1 MISPRT
7 ILHTEASVGWGGQ
20 EIRIYTEMLAMRE
33 RGHRMLLSAP
43 KASRILAKAT
53 QAGFEVRP
61 LDDRRLAYPAS
72 ILGMRRWIRKTR
84 INVVNPHSSR
94 DGWIAG
100 IAGRMAGVPLVLR
113 SRHIEVDYPNRFSSR
128 IVFGRLPHHVL
139 TTSERISS
147 RLASE
152 LGLEPSR
159 VTCVP
164 TGIDLRKFHPT
175 IEGVLH
181 RELGL
186 SPEVQV
192 IGMIS
197 VLRSWKGHEYFLRAA
212 ASLAQSDRGL
222 RFVIAGDGPIR
233 AQVEAWIDEFGLRD
247 RVHLLGHRDDVE
259 SVLASLDVLV
269 LPSYA
274 HEGVPQIILQA
285 QAVGRA
291 VVGTRIG
298 GIPEVIRDGE
308 TGLLVP
314 PRDPEALAGAIGRLI
329 SDGSQ
334 RARMGNAA
342 ATIAASEY
350 GLDVMCARLE
360 AIYDRY
366 LGSTSR

>member
-33 RGHRMLLSAP
+33 RGHRLLLSAP

-53 QAGFEVRP
+53 EAGFEVRP

-72 ILGMRRWIRKTR
+72 ILGMRRWIHDTGV
-84 INVVNPHSSR
+84 NVVNPHSSR
-94 DGWIAG
+94 DGWIAA
-100 IAGRMAGVPLVLR
+100 IAGRMAGVPLVVR

-147 RLASE
+147 RLVSE
-152 LGLEPSR
+152 LGLDPSR

-164 TGIDLRKFHPT
+164 TGIDLRRFHPRV
-175 IEGVLH
+175 EGVLH

-186 SPEVQV
+186 PPDVPL

-212 ASLAQSDRGL
+212 ELLNQSGHGF

-233 AQVEAWIDEFGLRD
+233 PQVEAWIEEFGLRD
-247 RVHLLGHRDDVE
+247 RVHLLGHRDDVA
-259 SVLASLDVLV
+259 SILASLDVLV

-274 HEGVPQIILQA
+274 HEGVPQIVLQA

-308 TGLLVP
+308 TGVLVP
-314 PRDPEALAGAIGRLI
+314 PRDPEALAEAVGRLMT
-329 SDGSQ
+329 DGSQ
-334 RARMGNAA
+334 RARIGNAA
-342 ATIAASEY
+342 STIAASRY
-350 GLDVMCARLE
+350 GLDVMCGRLE
-360 AIYDRY
+360 AVYNLY
-366 LGSTSR
+366 LGTTPR